1 MISLTNCSGFAP
13 LRATPRD
20 QNGILTR
27 AQSLKTP
34 LKNWLN
40 RMLLEPLLAMLRQG
54 ISPRR
59 LALCVA
65 VAIVI
70 GNIPILGVSTIL
82 CTFIALIFRLN
93 FPAIQIVQA
102 AMAPTQILLI
112 IPFVRLGEW
121 ILRVPPQVVSVKAA
135 LTLMSQGLWQAVVVL
150 RDAIFHAGLAWG
162 LVAPFAIYL
171 LHRLLTPVFERM
183 AAQIRRPPVE
193 A

>member
-1 MISLTNCSGFAP
+1 M
-13 LRATPRD
+13 
-20 QNGILTR
+20 
-27 AQSLKTP
+27 
-34 LKNWLN
+34 KNWLY
-40 RMLLEPLLAMLRQG
+40 RRLIEPLLALLRQG

-82 CTFIALIFRLN
+82 CTFIALVFRLN
-93 FPAIQIVQA
+93 FPAIQLVQA
-102 AMAPTQILLI
+102 AMAPTQLLLI

-135 LTLMSQGLWQAVVVL
+135 LTLMSQGVWQAIVVL

-162 LVAPFAIYL
+162 LVAPFAVYL
-171 LHRLLTPVFERM
+171 FHRLLTPVFERM
-183 AAQIRRPPVE
+183 AAQIRRPPAE